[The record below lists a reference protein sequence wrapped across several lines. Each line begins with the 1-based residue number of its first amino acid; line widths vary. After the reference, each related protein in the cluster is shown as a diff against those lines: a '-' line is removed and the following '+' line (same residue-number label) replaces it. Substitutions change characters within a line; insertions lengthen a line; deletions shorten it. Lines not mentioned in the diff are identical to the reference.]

1 MIAQSR
7 PALALAAAVAV
18 LLVGGTA
25 GATTAPGAVERAL
38 TVTVR
43 GAGSVTIEP
52 PGIVCEDHLSAPLRT
67 RHAGDADAARRPAR
81 LLGRARARTRR
92 KTCVLTLDTD
102 TRVRAVF
109 VVEVTP
115 PPLTT
120 DPPPVHTDPLE
131 KALGRLRPASVAFNT
146 PTTLRL
152 GESTEIQLLLSIR
165 EPLAR
170 LEKQIA
176 EIGEIE
182 GATVRVSD
190 DMEARLTG
198 PGFEI
203 EAISDPR
210 QLVVESETTGW
221 KWEIEA
227 TETGRHRLHL
237 TLTAFIEVD
246 GERRARTVQTFE
258 RTLVIDVTWTSRVS
272 GFVDDNW
279 QWLWS
284 AILVPVGLWVL
295 QRRRRTAASEPGS
308 GAPAH
313 D

>member
-52 PGIVCEDHLSAPLRT
+52 PGVVCEDICRRRYEPGT
-67 RHAGDADAARRPAR
+67 RVTLTPRGGR
-81 LLGRARARTRR
+81 LVSWEGACENAE
-92 KTCVLTLDTD
+92 KACVLTLDTD
-102 TRVRAVF
+102 TTVRAVF

-258 RTLVIDVTWTSRVS
+258 RTLVIDVTWTSRIS

-295 QRRRRTAASEPGS
+295 QRRRRAAASEPGS

>member
-43 GAGSVTIEP
+43 GEGSVTIEP
-52 PGIVCEDHLSAPLRT
+52 PGTLC
-67 RHAGDADAARRPAR
+67 
-81 LLGRARARTRR
+81 RATCTRR
-92 KTCVLTLDTD
+92 YEAGTRVTLTPRGGRLVSWEGACENAEKACVLTLDTD
-102 TRVRAVF
+102 TTVRAVF

-237 TLTAFIEVD
+237 TLTAFIAVD

-258 RTLVIDVTWTSRVS
+258 RTLVIDVTWTSRIS

-295 QRRRRTAASEPGS
+295 QRRRRAAASERGS

>member
-1 MIAQSR
+1 MIAQVR

-43 GAGSVTIEP
+43 GEGSVTIEP
-52 PGIVCEDHLSAPLRT
+52 PGTLC
-67 RHAGDADAARRPAR
+67 
-81 LLGRARARTRR
+81 RATCTRR
-92 KTCVLTLDTD
+92 YEAGTRVTLTPRGGRLVDWVGACENADKTCVLTLETD
-102 TRVRAVF
+102 TRVQAVF
-109 VVEVTP
+109 LVDVTP
-115 PPLTT
+115 PPPP
-120 DPPPVHTDPLE
+120 PPPVHTDPLE
-131 KALGRLRPASVAFNT
+131 DALGRLRPASVAFNT

-152 GESTEIQLLLSIR
+152 GESAEIQLLLSIR

-170 LEKQIA
+170 LKKQIA
-176 EIGEIE
+176 EIGEVE
-182 GATVRVSD
+182 GAKVRVSD

-227 TETGRHRLHL
+227 TESGRHRLHL

-258 RTLVIDVTWTSRVS
+258 RTLVIDVPWTSRVS